1 MSNQSKDPEVN
12 FFNFNISPRLSHN
25 FGNLLGKTPLFN
37 SPQAFNMYNSG
48 STAHSLSAFT
58 PTNSILNK

>member
-1 MSNQSKDPEVN
+1 MN
-12 FFNFNISPRLSHN
+12 FFNFNISPRFTHN

-37 SPQAFNMYNSG
+37 SPQAFNIYHSG

-58 PTNSILNK
+58 PTNTFASK